1 MTVNYMESDRFI
13 SPPSERAKSGQLLL
27 HIADDVLDAVS
38 NSLKPFHFS
47 ESKLS
52 LLLALL
58 IGLDK
63 QKKSIQP
70 SKIAAKLGIKRSSV
84 TKQLNWLE
92 GNGFISRSICV
103 DDQRM
108 VDVGITQKGYRLLNG
123 AMPKYWQTCAEMSNR
138 LTEEETTLLVTLLQ
152 KIHR

>member
-1 MTVNYMESDRFI
+1 MEPDHFI
-13 SPPSERAKSGQLLL
+13 TPPSERAKSGQLLL
-27 HIADDVLDAVS
+27 HIADDVLNAIS
-38 NSLKPFHFS
+38 HTLKPFHFS

-70 SKIAAKLGIKRSSV
+70 SKVAEKLGIKRSSV

-92 GNGFISRSICV
+92 ENGFISRNTSAE
-103 DDQRM
+103 DQRM
-108 VDVGITQKGYRLLNG
+108 IDVGITQKGYRLLNG

-138 LTEEETTLLVTLLQ
+138 LTEKETAFLVTLLQ